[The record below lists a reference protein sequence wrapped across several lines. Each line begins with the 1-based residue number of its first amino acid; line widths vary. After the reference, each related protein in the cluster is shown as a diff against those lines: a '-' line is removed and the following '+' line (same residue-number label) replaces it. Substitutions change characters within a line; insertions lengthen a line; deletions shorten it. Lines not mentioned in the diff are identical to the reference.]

1 MPLPSRVAHTL
12 FLPRV
17 PHRIVPQ
24 SLQRARLTAP
34 AERIAA
40 GLADRYTIEREL
52 GAGGMATVYL
62 ASDVRHGRRVAIK
75 VLHPA
80 LSSVLGP
87 DRFLAEIKLTAA
99 LQHPHIL
106 PLFDSGR
113 IEVAGTDDLLY
124 YVMPFV
130 EGETLR
136 SRLERERQLPVSD
149 AVRIA
154 TEVADALEHAHRNG
168 IVHRDIKPENIL
180 LRDGHALVA
189 DFGIALAVQ
198 QAGGRRMTETGMSV
212 GTPQYMAPEQAMGD
226 RAVDHR
232 ADVYALGAVTYEML
246 AGEPPFTGPTAQAIV
261 AQVLTEGPRPL
272 IGRRQRIAPEI
283 EESVLRALEKLPADR
298 FSSAA
303 EFGAALAGTRTIPPH
318 RPKASS
324 ARMRG
329 RATAGAL
336 LLATVAFLAGR
347 FTAGSRGSEI
357 GFGQSLQL
365 TSEPGLEV
373 HPAISPDGR
382 AVAYAAGTSAQ
393 LRIYVRQVSGGRALP
408 LTSETGEVQSNPRW
422 SPDGTRI
429 LYLSRG
435 GVFSA
440 PAGGGA
446 PQQELASP
454 LRPIATAA
462 WGPGGR
468 IVYGFGDSLFVRAP
482 DGNTRFLAP
491 VTDVSLCVW
500 SPDGASI
507 ACAMGNAAYVMPGAT
522 FGNRAPSRITVI
534 DAASGRARTVGDSLS
549 VHHSPVWSPD
559 GRSLFFVSDR
569 DGTGDIYV
577 IPTSDIEDAVPR
589 RLTVGSGA
597 QTISLSADGSRLA
610 YAQYAE
616 RVNVWSV
623 PFPARPPATPDQ
635 ASPVTAGNQFIES
648 IAVDGEWLVYDA
660 TFNGNT
666 DVYRMPLAGGEV
678 ERLTTEPDGDFHPRL
693 SPDGREV
700 LYHNQ
705 RSGSRDIYVK
715 PLDGRPVQQVTRTSR
730 QEAVGAWSPDGRMIA
745 FQDYTLS
752 SSGDIWIVRRR
763 PDGSWDEPV
772 PRGGPGTTVS
782 WSPDGR
788 SLAYVTSL
796 DGGSIAVMPVD
807 SGPARMV
814 LDATRVGVPRAE
826 LPLWSAD
833 GRSIYFKSHDAE
845 GNASIWSVPAAGG
858 TPRMLVRWDDPAR
871 PSYRDHWT
879 FSRDRILLPV
889 QERESDVRVVEVV
902 GR

>member
-1 MPLPSRVAHTL
+1 
-12 FLPRV
+12 
-17 PHRIVPQ
+17 
-24 SLQRARLTAP
+24 
-34 AERIAA
+34 
-40 GLADRYTIEREL
+40 
-52 GAGGMATVYL
+52 MATVYL

-80 LSSVLGP
+80 ISSVLGP

-113 IEVAGTDDLLY
+113 IDVPGADDLLY

-180 LRDGHALVA
+180 LREGHALVA

-226 RAVDHR
+226 KAVDHR

-283 EESVLRALEKLPADR
+283 EDAVLRALEKLPADR

-303 EFGAALAGTRTIPPH
+303 EFGAALAGQRPAPSRRARLPRTRISGL
-318 RPKASS
+318 AI
-324 ARMRG
+324 A
-329 RATAGAL
+329 AAAL
-336 LLATVAFLAGR
+336 LLTTAFLAGR
-347 FTAGSRGSEI
+347 WSAGPRAAAI
-357 GFGQSLQL
+357 AFGQSTQL

-393 LRIYVRQVSGGRALP
+393 LRIHVRQVAGGRAQL
-408 LTSETGEVQSNPRW
+408 LTSESEDVQSNPRW
-422 SPDGTRI
+422 TSDGARI

-446 PQQELASP
+446 PQQEIATQASP
-454 LRPIATAA
+454 VATAA
-462 WGPGGR
+462 WGPDGQ
-468 IVYGFGDSLFVRAP
+468 IAYGFGDSLFIRAG
-482 DGNTRFLAP
+482 DGTTRFLAVVP
-491 VTDVSLCVW
+491 DVSLCTW
-500 SPDGASI
+500 SPDGATL
-507 ACAMGNAAYVMPGAT
+507 ACVRGNSAYVTPGAT
-522 FGNRAPSRITVI
+522 FGNRAPSQISFI
-534 DAASGRARTVGDSLS
+534 DVATGGATLLGDSLT
-549 VHHSPVWSPD
+549 VHHSPAWSPD
-559 GRSLFFVSDR
+559 GRRLFFISDR
-569 DGTGDIYV
+569 HGTGDIYV
-577 IPTSDIEDAVPR
+577 VPVSDMADAEPE

-597 QTISLSADGSRLA
+597 QTFSLSADGSRLA
-610 YAQYAE
+610 YAAYTE

-623 PFPARPPATPDQ
+623 PFPARPPATPAQ
-635 ASPVTAGNQFIES
+635 ASPMTSGNQFIES
-648 IAVDGEWLVYDA
+648 IAVDGDWLVYDA

-666 DVYRMPLAGGEV
+666 DVFRVPYAGGEV
-678 ERLTTEPDGDFHPRL
+678 ERLTAEPDGDFHPRL

-730 QEAVGAWSPDGRMIA
+730 QEAVGAWSPDGTMIA
-745 FQDYTLS
+745 FQEYTPA
-752 SSGDIWIVRRR
+752 GGGGIWIVRRR
-763 PDGSWDEPV
+763 SDGTWGEPV
-772 PRGGPGTTVS
+772 RRGGPGITVS

-788 SLAYVTSL
+788 WLAYTTSW
-796 DGGSIAVMPVD
+796 DGGSIEVMPVD
-807 SGPARMV
+807 SGPSRVV
-814 LDATRVGVPRAE
+814 LDATRPGVPPAE

-833 GRSIYFKSHDAE
+833 GRSIYFKSHDAA
-845 GNASIWSVPAAGG
+845 GNASIWSVPATGG
-858 TPRMLVRWDDPAR
+858 VPRMLVRWDDPAR

>member
-1 MPLPSRVAHTL
+1 
-12 FLPRV
+12 
-17 PHRIVPQ
+17 
-24 SLQRARLTAP
+24 
-34 AERIAA
+34 
-40 GLADRYTIEREL
+40 LADRYTIEREL

-62 ASDVRHGRRVAIK
+62 ATDVRHGRRVAIK
-75 VLHPA
+75 VLHPT
-80 LSSVLGP
+80 LSSILGP

-113 IEVAGTDDLLY
+113 IDVPGADDLLY

-130 EGETLR
+130 AGETLR
-136 SRLERERQLPVSD
+136 SRLERERQLPVKD

-180 LRDGHALVA
+180 LREGHALVA

-198 QAGGRRMTETGMSV
+198 QAGGQRMTETGMSV

-226 RAVDHR
+226 KSVDHR

-272 IGRRQRIAPEI
+272 VGRRQRISPEI
-283 EESVLRALEKLPADR
+283 EDAVLRALEKLPADR
-298 FSSAA
+298 FASAA
-303 EFGAALAGTRTIPPH
+303 EFSDALGGHRAVPLRRARTRSSRRSGAALA
-318 RPKASS
+318 
-324 ARMRG
+324 
-329 RATAGAL
+329 AGAI
-336 LLATVAFLAGR
+336 LLATVAFVAGR
-347 FTAGSRGSEI
+347 WTAGSRARGI
-357 GFGQSLQL
+357 ALGQSMQL

-382 AVAYAAGTSAQ
+382 AVAYAGGTSAQ
-393 LRIYVRQVSGGRALP
+393 LRIYVRQVAGGRALP
-408 LTSETGEVQSNPRW
+408 LTSETDDVQSNPRW

-446 PQQELASP
+446 PQQEVAAP
-454 LRPIATAA
+454 VRPVATAA
-462 WGPGGR
+462 WGPNGQ
-468 IVYGFGDSLFVRAP
+468 IAYGFGDSLFLRSA
-482 DGNTRFLAP
+482 DGNARFLAMVP
-491 VTDVSLCVW
+491 DVSLCHW
-500 SPDGASI
+500 SPDGASV
-507 ACAMGNAAYVMPGAT
+507 ACAMGNAAYVTPGAT

-534 DAASGRARTVGDSLS
+534 DVGSGRALTVGDSLS

-559 GRSLFFVSDR
+559 GRSIFFISDR
-569 DGTGDIYV
+569 HGTGDIYV
-577 IPTSDIEDAVPR
+577 MPASDIEDAVPE

-597 QTISLSADGSRLA
+597 QTISLSSDGSRLA
-610 YAQYAE
+610 YAAYAE

-623 PFPARPPATPDQ
+623 PFPARPPATPEQ
-635 ASPVTAGNQFIES
+635 ASPMTSGNQFIES
-648 IAVDGEWLVYDA
+648 IAVDGGWLVYDA

-666 DVYRMPLAGGEV
+666 DVYRVPLAGGDV

-705 RSGSRDIYVK
+705 RSGSRDLYVK

-730 QEAVGAWSPDGRMIA
+730 QEAVGAWSPDGSMIA
-745 FQDYTLS
+745 FQEYTP
-752 SSGDIWIVRRR
+752 SGGGGIWIVRRKA
-763 PDGSWDEPV
+763 DGTWEEPV
-772 PRGGPGTTVS
+772 RRGGPGITVS

-788 SLAYVTSL
+788 SLAYTTSW
-796 DGGSIAVMPVD
+796 DGGSIEVLPVD
-807 SGPARMV
+807 SGPARVV
-814 LDATRVGVPRAE
+814 LDASRPGVPRAE
-826 LPLWSAD
+826 LPLWSSD
-833 GRSIYFKSHDAE
+833 GRSIYYKSHDAE
-845 GNASIWSVPAAGG
+845 GNASIWSVPAIGG
-858 TPRMLVRWDDPAR
+858 APRMLLHWDDPAR

-879 FSRDRILLPV
+879 FSNDRILLPV

-902 GR
+902 EGR

>member
-1 MPLPSRVAHTL
+1 
-12 FLPRV
+12 
-17 PHRIVPQ
+17 
-24 SLQRARLTAP
+24 
-34 AERIAA
+34 
-40 GLADRYTIEREL
+40 
-52 GAGGMATVYL
+52 MATVYL

-80 LSSVLGP
+80 ISSVLGP

-113 IEVAGTDDLLY
+113 IDAPGADDLLY

-180 LRDGHALVA
+180 LREGHALVA

-226 RAVDHR
+226 KAVDHR

-283 EESVLRALEKLPADR
+283 EDAVLRALEKLPADR

-303 EFGAALAGTRTIPPH
+303 EFAAALAGQRPAPSRRARLPRTRISGL
-318 RPKASS
+318 AI
-324 ARMRG
+324 A
-329 RATAGAL
+329 AAAL
-336 LLATVAFLAGR
+336 LLTTAFLAGR
-347 FTAGSRGSEI
+347 WSAGPRAAAI
-357 GFGQSLQL
+357 AFGQSTQL

-393 LRIYVRQVSGGRALP
+393 LRIHVRQVAGGRAQL
-408 LTSETGEVQSNPRW
+408 LTSESEDVQSNPRW
-422 SPDGTRI
+422 TSDGARI

-446 PQQELASP
+446 PQQEIATQASP
-454 LRPIATAA
+454 VATAA
-462 WGPGGR
+462 WGPDGQ
-468 IVYGFGDSLFVRAP
+468 IAYGFGDSLFIRAG
-482 DGNTRFLAP
+482 DGTTRFLAVVP
-491 VTDVSLCVW
+491 DVSLCTW
-500 SPDGASI
+500 SPDGATL
-507 ACAMGNAAYVMPGAT
+507 ACVRGNSAYVTPGAT
-522 FGNRAPSRITVI
+522 FGNRAPSQISFI
-534 DAASGRARTVGDSLS
+534 DVATGGATLLGDSLT
-549 VHHSPVWSPD
+549 VHHSPAWSPD
-559 GRSLFFVSDR
+559 GRRLFFISDR
-569 DGTGDIYV
+569 HGTGDIYV
-577 IPTSDIEDAVPR
+577 VPVSDMADAEPE

-597 QTISLSADGSRLA
+597 QTFSLSADGSRLA
-610 YAQYAE
+610 YAAYTE

-623 PFPARPPATPDQ
+623 PFPARPPATPAQ
-635 ASPVTAGNQFIES
+635 ASPMTSGNQFIES
-648 IAVDGEWLVYDA
+648 IAVDGDWLVYDA

-666 DVYRMPLAGGEV
+666 DVFRVPYAGGEV
-678 ERLTTEPDGDFHPRL
+678 ERLTAEPDGDFHPRL

-730 QEAVGAWSPDGRMIA
+730 QEAVGAWSPDGTMIA
-745 FQDYTLS
+745 FQEYTPA
-752 SSGDIWIVRRR
+752 GGGGIWIVRRR
-763 PDGSWDEPV
+763 SDGTWGEPV
-772 PRGGPGTTVS
+772 RRGGPGITVS

-788 SLAYVTSL
+788 WLAYTTSW
-796 DGGSIAVMPVD
+796 DGGSIEVMPVD
-807 SGPARMV
+807 SGPSRVV
-814 LDATRVGVPRAE
+814 LDATRPGVPPAE

-833 GRSIYFKSHDAE
+833 GRSIYFKSHDAA
-845 GNASIWSVPAAGG
+845 GNASIWSVPATGG
-858 TPRMLVRWDDPAR
+858 VPRMLVRWDDPAR

>member
-1 MPLPSRVAHTL
+1 
-12 FLPRV
+12 
-17 PHRIVPQ
+17 
-24 SLQRARLTAP
+24 
-34 AERIAA
+34 
-40 GLADRYTIEREL
+40 
-52 GAGGMATVYL
+52 MATVYL
-62 ASDVRHGRRVAIK
+62 ATDVRHGRRVAIK

-80 LSSVLGP
+80 LSSILGP

-113 IEVAGTDDLLY
+113 VEMPGTDDLLY

-136 SRLERERQLPVSD
+136 TRLERERQLPVND
-149 AVRIA
+149 AVRVA

-180 LRDGHALVA
+180 LREGHALVA

-226 RAVDHR
+226 KAVDLR

-261 AQVLTEGPRPL
+261 AQVLTEDPRPL
-272 IGRRQRIAPEI
+272 TGRRQRIAPEI
-283 EESVLRALEKLPADR
+283 EDAVLRALEKLPADR

-303 EFGAALAGTRTIPPH
+303 QFSAALAGQ
-318 RPKASS
+318 RPLSS
-324 ARMRG
+324 RGSRVRG
-329 RATAGAL
+329 RRTGGMAIAGATL
-336 LLATVAFLAGR
+336 LVATGAFLAGR
-347 FTAGSRGSEI
+347 WTAGSRGPAI
-357 GFGQSLQL
+357 AFGQSMQL
-365 TSEPGLEV
+365 TSESGLEV

-382 AVAYAAGTSAQ
+382 SVAYAGGTSAQ
-393 LRIYVRQVSGGRALP
+393 LRIYVRQVAGGRALA
-408 LTSETGEVQSNPRW
+408 LTTETGDVQSNPRW
-422 SPDGTRI
+422 SRDGTRI

-446 PQQELASP
+446 PQQEVAAQGRSV
-454 LRPIATAA
+454 ATAV
-462 WGPGGR
+462 WGPDGQ
-468 IVYGFGDSLFVRAP
+468 IAYGFGDSLFLRAA
-482 DGNTRFLAP
+482 DGSARLLAVVP
-491 VTDVSLCVW
+491 DVSLCAW
-500 SPDGASI
+500 SPDGAAL
-507 ACAMGNAAYVMPGAT
+507 ACATGNAAYVTPGAT
-522 FGNRAPSRITVI
+522 FGNHAPSQITVI
-534 DAASGRARTVGDSLS
+534 EVATGRASTFGDSLS

-559 GRSLFFVSDR
+559 GKRLFFVSDR
-569 DGTGDIYV
+569 HGTGDIYA
-577 IPTSDIEDAVPR
+577 ISASKADDAEPE
-589 RLTVGSGA
+589 RLTFGSGA
-597 QTISLSADGSRLA
+597 QTISLSADGTRLA
-610 YAQYAE
+610 YAAYAE

-623 PFPARPPATPDQ
+623 PFPARPPATPAQ
-635 ASPVTAGNQFIES
+635 ASPVTSGNQFIES
-648 IAVDGEWLVYDA
+648 IAVDGDWLVYDA

-666 DVYRMPLAGGEV
+666 DVFRVPLAGGEV
-678 ERLTTEPDGDFHPRL
+678 ERLTTEHDGDFHPRL

-730 QEAVGAWSPDGRMIA
+730 QEAVGAWSPDGSAIA
-745 FQDYTLS
+745 FQEYTPS
-752 SSGDIWIVRRR
+752 AGGGIWIVRRKA
-763 PDGSWDEPV
+763 DGTWEEPV
-772 PRGGPGTTVS
+772 RRGGPGITVS

-788 SLAYVTSL
+788 WLAYTTSW
-796 DGGSIAVMPVD
+796 DGGSIEIMPAD
-807 SGPARMV
+807 SGPARVV
-814 LDATRVGVPRAE
+814 LDATRPGVPRAE

-833 GRSIYFKSHDAE
+833 GRSIYYKSHDAE
-845 GNASIWSVPAAGG
+845 GNASIWSVPATGG
-858 TPRMLVRWDDPAR
+858 APRMLVRWDDPAR

-902 GR
+902 EG